1 MTFTL
6 VESLFKNNVYSVD
19 YGMRKATFTIV
30 DEDFLSGASD
40 IKVSRMICDI
50 KTYDG
55 TGALV
60 DEVFGSLVIGLG
72 DANVSVTSTDPALL
86 GTVMTKANM
95 ASCTVELHE

>member
-6 VESLFKNNVYSVD
+6 ADSMFKNNVYSVD

-30 DEDFLSGASD
+30 DEDFAFGAAS
-40 IKVSRMICDI
+40 VAVNRMVCDI

-72 DANVSVTSTDPALL
+72 DSNVAVTSSDSSLL
-86 GTVMTKANM
+86 GTVMTRSNM
-95 ASCTVELHE
+95 ASCAVELYE